1 MKVTVYRGLLFSVLY
16 TIYIYKL
23 QVLAKHDTLEE
34 AVDEI
39 CETMVKKKK
48 EPVKST

>member
-1 MKVTVYRGLLFSVLY
+1 MFILDVYPW
-16 TIYIYKL
+16 

-48 EPVKST
+48 EPVRYM